1 MSRTYI
7 QHLLDDCQEFSEKA
21 IQEHDLYYLFLT
33 MRNWGWLREIIAS
46 ELYCDKIS
54 YKEYQDLMMQADDY
68 YKDMLQLVT
77 EITTY
82 SE

>member
-21 IQEHDLYYLFLT
+21 IKEHDLYYIFLT
-33 MRNWGWLREIIAS
+33 MRNWGWLREVIAS

-54 YKEYQDLMMQADDY
+54 YKEYQDLMLQADDY
-68 YKDMLQLVT
+68 YKDMFRVVN
-77 EITTY
+77 EIEEY
-82 SE
+82 SK

>member
-46 ELYCDKIS
+46 ELYCDNIS
-54 YKEYQDLMMQADDY
+54 YEEYQDLMLQADDY
-68 YKDMLQLVT
+68 YKDMFRVVN
-77 EITTY
+77 EIEEY
-82 SE
+82 SK

>member
-1 MSRTYI
+1 MSRDYI
-7 QHLLDDCQEFSEKA
+7 KHLLDDCNEFSEKA

-54 YKEYQDLMMQADDY
+54 YEEYQDLMMQADDY
-68 YKDMLQLVT
+68 YKDMFRVVN
-77 EITTY
+77 EIEEY
-82 SE
+82 SK

>member
-1 MSRTYI
+1 MSRDYI
-7 QHLLDDCQEFSEKA
+7 KHLLDDCQEFSEKA

-33 MRNWGWLREIIAS
+33 MRNWGWLREVIAS

>member
-54 YKEYQDLMMQADDY
+54 YEEYQDLMLQADDY
-68 YKDMLQLVT
+68 YKDMFRVVN
-77 EITTY
+77 EIEEY
-82 SE
+82 SK

>member
-1 MSRTYI
+1 
-7 QHLLDDCQEFSEKA
+7 
-21 IQEHDLYYLFLT
+21 
-33 MRNWGWLREIIAS
+33 MRNWGWLREVIAS

-68 YKDMLQLVT
+68 YKDMLQLVN

>member
-1 MSRTYI
+1 MSRDYV
-7 QHLLDDCQEFSEKA
+7 QHLLDGCQESATKA
-21 IQEHDLYYLFLT
+21 IEEKDLYSIFLT
-33 MRNWGWLREIIAS
+33 MRNWGWLREVIAS

>member
-7 QHLLDDCQEFSEKA
+7 QHLLDDCKEFSEKA

-33 MRNWGWLREIIAS
+33 MRNWGWLREVIAS

-54 YKEYQDLMMQADDY
+54 YEEYQDLMLQADDY
-68 YKDMLQLVT
+68 YKDMFRVVN
-77 EITTY
+77 EIEEY
-82 SE
+82 SK

>member
-1 MSRTYI
+1 MSRDYI

-54 YKEYQDLMMQADDY
+54 YEEYQDLMLQADDY
-68 YKDMLQLVT
+68 YKDMFRVVN
-77 EITTY
+77 EIEEY
-82 SE
+82 SK

>member
-7 QHLLDDCQEFSEKA
+7 KHLLDDCQEFSEKA

-54 YKEYQDLMMQADDY
+54 YEEYQDLMMQADDY
-68 YKDMLQLVT
+68 YKDMFRVVN
-77 EITTY
+77 EIEEY
-82 SE
+82 SK

>member
-21 IQEHDLYYLFLT
+21 IQEHDLYYIFLT

>member
-1 MSRTYI
+1 MSRDYI
-7 QHLLDDCQEFSEKA
+7 KHLLDDCQEFSEKA

-54 YKEYQDLMMQADDY
+54 YEEYQDLMLQADDY
-68 YKDMLQLVT
+68 YKDMFRVVN
-77 EITTY
+77 EIEEY
-82 SE
+82 SK

>member
-33 MRNWGWLREIIAS
+33 MRNWGWLREVIAS

>member
-54 YKEYQDLMMQADDY
+54 FEEYQDLMLQADDY
-68 YKDMLQLVT
+68 YKDMFRVVN
-77 EITTY
+77 EIEEY
-82 SE
+82 SK